1 MKLKLPKPPLTHA
14 ELVQRGAMWLRNR
27 RNCRVVLAEQTT
39 GRGEIADVIGW
50 KFGNCSF
57 LLECKVSRADFYADR
72 CKPFRVDPAL
82 GIGAYRFFLAPVGV
96 LTAEDVTGDWGLLE
110 ARGRSIF
117 VLKEAQPQPAHNHA
131 AAVALAVQALAQA
144 ELRASGPLHL
154 WLTAPDSP
162 VGQMRARQKKVRE
175 EIKTRACGYWK
186 PRRSLDPYVE
196 ADPCH
201 TLVANGYSR
210 CAEHGGKSRK
220 APRAAPDPKTSKA
233 AA

>member
-72 CKPFRVDPAL
+72 CKPFRVDPVL
-82 GIGAYRFFLAPVGV
+82 GMGAYRFFLAPAGV
-96 LTAEDVTGDWGLLE
+96 LTVEDVTGDWGLLE

-131 AAVALAVQALAQA
+131 EEVALAVQALAQA

-162 VGQMRARQKKVRE
+162 VGQMRARQKQIRE
-175 EIKTRACGYWK
+175 EMKTRECGHYR
-186 PRRSLDPYVE
+186 PQRGNEAYVQAE
-196 ADPCH
+196 PCR
-201 TLVANGYSR
+201 TLVANGSYR
-210 CAEHGGKSRK
+210 CSEHGGKSRK
-220 APRAAPDPKTSKA
+220 LPRQARDPKTSEEA
-233 AA
+233 A